1 MHKNV
6 TDSARSYSMPHMS
19 QEEATSSREQT
30 PRPTRQKSRPTTD
43 FLRSN
48 LPPAPRPK
56 ERSDEGET
64 SRLFG
69 GTSSAPVSARFDS
82 ARLSSVLGHSPVD
95 QHHSNSR
102 PATGNPESS
111 HTRTGSTADL
121 ESGIVEHPAVEH
133 QTRTGAGPATA
144 AAADGS
150 DLSASE
156 KLNAGLSSVMQQ
168 FLVSGVSWGV
178 SRKLFEEFVPAV
190 GQLIG
195 SKTSATAG
203 AAYGQI
209 AGAALGNLLGG
220 VALGAT
226 HYMTEHGVKKI
237 RLAIGKGSEYAPKVS
252 GEAMKQAIFIATF
265 TTFMACKSMARSSL
279 PKQKNGEQDAALAY
293 ALDIAFSAFGGAAAE
308 GITQSL
314 AKGFG
319 KISANWSWDELKSR
333 VIGGTAAGAA
343 SALGDISTDLN
354 KARSDLPGSS
364 LAAAGVGGAINSVM
378 ALGSWFL
385 VRKVMNDHY
394 AAQASPSAAASG
406 ATQPGPIRSAEAVA
420 VPHDPHAFSPEEIV
434 QLEQFVSSSVPLTTV
449 SDSMA
454 AVQMAEQLARD

>member
-1 MHKNV
+1 MHKKV
-6 TDSARSYSMPHMS
+6 TDSVRSYSMPHIS

-30 PRPTRQKSRPTTD
+30 PQSSRQKSRQSTD

-48 LPPAPRPK
+48 LPPAPRLK

-69 GTSSAPVSARFDS
+69 GRSSAPVSARFDS
-82 ARLSSVLGHSPVD
+82 ARLSSVLGRSPLD
-95 QHHSNSR
+95 QHQSR
-102 PATGNPESS
+102 SEIGAPESS
-111 HTRTGSTADL
+111 HASTSSTTDL
-121 ESGIVEHPAVEH
+121 ESGVVGHPAVEH
-133 QTRTGAGPATA
+133 QTGTAPAAA

-150 DLSASE
+150 GLSASE
-156 KLNAGLSSVMQQ
+156 KRNAGLSSVMQQ
-168 FLVSGVSWGV
+168 FLVSGMSWGI
-178 SRKLFEEFVPAV
+178 SRKLFEEFVPAI

-195 SKTSATAG
+195 GKTSATAG

-279 PKQKNGEQDAALAY
+279 PKQKNGEEDAALAY

-343 SALGDISTDLN
+343 SAMGDISTDIT

-364 LAAAGVGGAINSVM
+364 LAAAGLGGAMNSVM

-385 VRKVMNDHY
+385 VRKVMNDYYTARTSH
-394 AAQASPSAAASG
+394 STAASG
-406 ATQPGPIRSAEAVA
+406 ATRPEPSRNAEAEAV
-420 VPHDPHAFSPEEIV
+420 PINPHAVSPEEIM
-434 QLEQFVSSSVPLTTV
+434 QLEQFVNSSAPLTTV
-449 SDSMA
+449 SESMA
-454 AVQMAEQLARD
+454 AVQMAEQLARE